1 MISETPKV
9 YLDISKQ
16 SQSVEYGNTITL
28 EAKVISRPAPSSI
41 QWKKDDT
48 IIHSDVKKF
57 VVENSDEQIK
67 KLTIR
72 SFDFEDSGKYKIA
85 VVNSLGSTQDEI
97 DINVTGND
105 I

>member
-1 MISETPKV
+1 MV

-16 SQSVEYGNTITL
+16 SQLVEYGNTITL
-28 EAKVISRPAPSSI
+28 EARVISRPTPTFI
-41 QWKKDDT
+41 QWEKDKT

-67 KLTIR
+67 KLIIR

-85 VVNSLGSTQDEI
+85 VVNSLGSAQDEI
-97 DINVTGND
+97 DINVTGID